1 MTFLSAGSTYVA
13 ADSLKMRWRR
23 KILSLNAGGDREAS
37 FEESNVNY
45 QFLQVD
51 KTQYVTEFNAVL
63 LRGEYE
69 VKTGI
74 ICTQ

>member
-1 MTFLSAGSTYVA
+1 M
-13 ADSLKMRWRR
+13 
-23 KILSLNAGGDREAS
+23 SLNAGGDREAS

-45 QFLQVD
+45 QFLQVY